1 MMYNEHSRALAEE
14 NTKKKKALFHTL
26 EKLVGKITNGV
37 ITVSTFDYI
46 QALRHNVIAA
56 DKIKRIHNGI
66 PDDERCFHKRSEN
79 NSLVRL
85 LMVARFAEPKD
96 HRLLFQ
102 ALSRLRSVN
111 WHLKL
116 VGGRPCFAYYK
127 DLCR

>member
-56 DKIKRIHNGI
+56 NKIKRIHNGI
-66 PDDERCFHKRSEN
+66 PDDERCFHECSEIN
-79 NSLVRL
+79 LLVRL
-85 LMVARFAEPKD
+85 SMVGRFAD
-96 HRLLFQ
+96 AIVYRLLFES
-102 ALSRLRSVN
+102 LSQM
-111 WHLKL
+111 
-116 VGGRPCFAYYK
+116 
-127 DLCR
+127 LCV